1 VYKVKINNQK
11 DYSVELSGEANGT
24 VDAAPVSAAVSK
36 LHKDVYRFEKD
47 GKKYTIEVVKRSLE
61 DKTFTLKINGKKA
74 QVVLS
79 DKVDEML
86 KSLGFDMSK
95 KKAVKEVKAPMPG
108 LVLSISCADGEEV
121 KTGDPLLILEAMK
134 MENVIK
140 SPGDGKVKRIAVNQ
154 GAAVDKNQVLIQ
166 FE

>member
-1 VYKVKINNQK
+1 MYKVKINNGQE
-11 DYSVELSGEANGT
+11 YSVAINRDAEGTIDGE
-24 VDAAPVSAAVSK
+24 PFSAEVSK

-74 QVVLS
+74 QVALT

-86 KSLGFDMSK
+86 KSLGFDLSK

-108 LVLSISCADGEEV
+108 LVLSISCADGDEV
-121 KTGDPLLILEAMK
+121 KTGDSLLILEAMK

-154 GAAVDKNQVLIQ
+154 GTAVDKNQVLIQ